1 MRRMVKAKGQGD
13 KGGRED
19 HRRRQELECGLEV
32 FDELLRRREG
42 FCSRRCEEP

>member
-19 HRRRQELECGLEV
+19 HGRRQELECGLEV
-32 FDELLRRREG
+32 FDELLRRIEG
-42 FCSRRCEEP
+42 RVPFEAL